1 MENSRK
7 FYIDGQWV
15 NPVNANDFDV
25 IDPSTEEAIAVISL
39 GGQADTDAAVAAAS
53 RAYDSWSQTSK
64 AERLELMEAIAAEYE
79 RRSADIAQAMSD
91 EMGAPIDFS
100 NAVQVA
106 AGTGHI
112 GDFIDAFRDF
122 DLEYAPNPD
131 SPGDRI
137 LHDPVGVVGLITP
150 WNWPMNQVT
159 LKVLP
164 AIAAG
169 CTMVL
174 KPSEIAPLSSIVFTE
189 VMHAAGTPAGV
200 YNMVNGDGPGVGT
213 QLSGHPGLDMI
224 SFTGSARAG
233 ILISKNAADTIKR
246 VSLELGGKGAN
257 IVFADADAEAVA
269 RGAAECFSNSGQ
281 SCDAPTRMLVER
293 SIYDQAV
300 ATAVATAEATA
311 VDRAS
316 KSGDHMGPVVSEL
329 QYNKIQTL
337 IEKGMAEGA
346 RLVAGGPGRPEGLE
360 KGYFVQPTVFADV
373 DNSMTIARE
382 EIFGP
387 VLSMI
392 PFDDEADALR
402 IANDTTYGLTNYV
415 QTQDQAKGQRLAR
428 RLRSGMVQMN
438 GTGLGPATP
447 FGGMRQS
454 GNGREGGVWGI
465 EDFIEVKTVSGWN

>member
-15 NPVNANDFDV
+15 DPVKAFDFDV
-25 IDPSTEEAIAVISL
+25 INPSTEEAIDVISL
-39 GGQADTDAAVAAAS
+39 GGQADTDAAVAAAN
-53 RAYDSWSQTSK
+53 RAFDSWSQTSK

-100 NAVQVA
+100 NAVQVT

-112 GDFIDAFRDF
+112 SDFIDAFRDF
-122 DLEYAPNPD
+122 ELEFAPNPE

-213 QLSGHPGLDMI
+213 QLSGHPNLDMI

-257 IVFADADAEAVA
+257 IIFADADTEAVA

-293 SIYDQAV
+293 SVYDQAV
-300 ATAVATAEATA
+300 ATAVATAKATA

-316 KSGDHMGPVVSEL
+316 KPGEHMGPVVSEL
-329 QYNKIQTL
+329 QYNKIQAL
-337 IEKGMAEGA
+337 IEKGIAEGA
-346 RLVAGGPGRPEGLE
+346 RLAAGGPGRPAGLD

-373 DNSMTIARE
+373 DNAMTIARE

-387 VLSMI
+387 VLSII
-392 PFDDEADALR
+392 PFEDEADALR

-438 GTGLGPATP
+438 GTGLGARTP

-465 EDFIEVKTVSGWN
+465 EDFIEVKTISGWG

>member
-15 NPVNANDFDV
+15 DPVNANDFDV

-39 GGQADTDAAVAAAS
+39 GGQADTDAAVAAAG

-174 KPSEIAPLSSIVFTE
+174 KPRKSRRCPRSCSPKSCTLPGPRRVFTTWST
-189 VMHAAGTPAGV
+189 AT
-200 YNMVNGDGPGVGT
+200 DPG
-213 QLSGHPGLDMI
+213 SARSFRHPGLDMI

-269 RGAAECFSNSGQ
+269 RAAECFSNSGQ

-329 QYNKIQTL
+329 QYNKIQAL

-346 RLVAGGPGRPEGLE
+346 RLAAGGPGPAGGAGEGLLRA
-360 KGYFVQPTVFADV
+360 ADRLCRRRQQHDHRARGDFRPRAV
-373 DNSMTIARE
+373 DD
-382 EIFGP
+382 P
-387 VLSMI
+387 V
-392 PFDDEADALR
+392 
-402 IANDTTYGLTNYV
+402 
-415 QTQDQAKGQRLAR
+415 
-428 RLRSGMVQMN
+428 
-438 GTGLGPATP
+438 
-447 FGGMRQS
+447 
-454 GNGREGGVWGI
+454 
-465 EDFIEVKTVSGWN
+465 